1 MTNSSTV
8 RRLVAEA
15 EEMRRL
21 DAEAEHAMQAL
32 SYGLLAFVFVTLMVA
47 TAVAFWWGGM
57 L

>member
-21 DAEAEHAMQAL
+21 DAEAEHAMQML
-32 SYGLLAFVFVTLMVA
+32 SYGLLAFVFVTLMAA